1 MSVLDRFQN
10 VFKIPELKKRV
21 LFTLGII
28 VIYRIGGHVPS
39 PGIDP
44 VALGEYLHQQ
54 QGTLFALYDM
64 FTGGALGRATVFAL
78 GIMPYISASIILQL
92 LGATMPYFQ
101 RLQKEGEEGRR
112 KINRYTRY
120 GTVLIC
126 AGQSWGM
133 SIWLQGLRT
142 ASNLAVVPSPGLGFQ
157 LLTIL
162 SFTTGTIFIM
172 WLGEQITDRGIG
184 NGISLIIYVGIIAIF
199 PQAVIDEIR
208 QVAAENKTLIELVL
222 TFGLM
227 YLVTMAAVLL
237 TQGVRKIP
245 VQYAKR
251 VVGRKVYG
259 GQSTHIPL
267 RINTAGVIPII
278 FAQAL
283 MFIPQ
288 TALTF
293 FPENTFFLTMQSWFN
308 FDSPIYWFFYG
319 ILIVF
324 FAFFYTAVVFNPVDL
339 AENMKKYGGFIPGIR
354 PGKKTA
360 EYVERVLGRVTFP
373 GAVGLALLAVLP
385 YMLVRYFNLSVSMTD
400 FFGGTGLLIIVGVA
414 LDTLQQMESH
424 LMMRH
429 YEGFTR
435 AGKIRGR
442 VGRG

>member
-21 LFTLGII
+21 IFTLGII
-28 VIYRIGGHVPS
+28 IVYRIGGHVPS

-44 VALGEYLHQQ
+44 VALGEFLRQQ
-54 QGTLFALYDM
+54 TGTLFALYDM

-78 GIMPYISASIILQL
+78 GIMPYISASIIIQL

-101 RLQKEGEEGRR
+101 RLQREGEEGRR
-112 KINRYTRY
+112 KINRLTRY

-126 AGQSWGM
+126 VGQSWGM

-142 ASNLAVVPSPGLGFQ
+142 ASNLLVVPSPGLGFQ

-184 NGISLIIYVGIIAIF
+184 NGISMIIYIGIIAMF
-199 PQAVIDEIR
+199 PQAVIDEVR
-208 QVAAENKTLIELVL
+208 QVAADNKTLIELVL

-227 YLVTMAAVLL
+227 YVVTMAAVLL

-293 FPENTFFLTMQSWFN
+293 FPENQFFYTLQSWFTFN
-308 FDSPIYWFFYG
+308 SPIYWFFYS
-319 ILIVF
+319 ILIIF

-373 GAVGLALLAVLP
+373 GAVGLAALAVLP

-414 LDTLQQMESH
+414 LDTLQQIESH

-435 AGKIRGR
+435 SGKIRGR

>member
-1 MSVLDRFQN
+1 VSAFERFQN
-10 VFKIPELKKRV
+10 VFKIPELKKRIF
-21 LFTLGII
+21 FTLGIVI
-28 VIYRIGGHVPS
+28 IYRIGGHVPA
-39 PGIDP
+39 PGIDAQ
-44 VALGEYLHQQ
+44 ALGEYINSQS
-54 QGTLFALYDM
+54 GTLFALYDM
-64 FTGGALGRATVFAL
+64 FAGGALGRATVFAL

-120 GTVLIC
+120 GTVAIC
-126 AGQSWGM
+126 IGQSWGM
-133 SIWLQGLRT
+133 SVWLQSLV
-142 ASNLAVVPSPGLGFQ
+142 SNSGPVVPSPGLAFQ

-162 SFTTGTIFIM
+162 TFTTGTIFVM
-172 WLGEQITDRGIG
+172 WLGEQITEKGIG

-199 PQAVIDEIR
+199 PTAVIGEIQ
-208 QVAAENKTLIELVL
+208 QVASQNKTLIEFAL
-222 TFGLM
+222 TFILM
-227 YLVTMAAVLL
+227 YFVTMGAVLL

-283 MFIPQ
+283 LFIPQ
-288 TALTF
+288 TAVSL
-293 FPENTFFLTMQSWFN
+293 FPNSNIFMTIQNWFSFQS
-308 FDSPIYWFFYG
+308 PVYWFLYS

-354 PGKKTA
+354 PGKKTS
-360 EYVERVLGRVTFP
+360 EYVERVLGRVTLP
-373 GAVGLALLAVLP
+373 GAIGLALLSVLP
-385 YMLVRYFNLSVSMTD
+385 YMLVRYFNLSMSMTD

-442 VGRG
+442 IGRG

>member
-1 MSVLDRFQN
+1 MSVLDKFQN
-10 VFKIPELKKRV
+10 VFKIPELKRRI
-21 LFTLGII
+21 LFTLGIL
-28 VIYRIGGHVPS
+28 VVYRIGGHVPS
-39 PGIDP
+39 PGIDAH
-44 VALGEYLHQQ
+44 ALGEYLQAQ
-54 QGTLFALYDM
+54 SQGIFALYDM

-78 GIMPYISASIILQL
+78 GIMPYISASIIIQL
-92 LGATMPYFQ
+92 MGATVPYFQ

-112 KINRYTRY
+112 KINRLTRY
-120 GTVLIC
+120 GTLLIC
-126 AGQSWGM
+126 AGQSAGM
-133 SIWLQGLRT
+133 SVWLQGLT
-142 ASNLAVVPSPGLGFQ
+142 TPSGYLVVPNPGLGFM
-157 LLTIL
+157 LLTML

-199 PQAVIDEIR
+199 PVAVIQEI
-208 QVAAENKTLIELVL
+208 QLVVAQNKTLIDLLL
-222 TFGLM
+222 TFMLM
-227 YLVTMAAVLL
+227 FVVTMGAVLL

-288 TALTF
+288 TLFTF
-293 FPENTFFLTMQSWFN
+293 FPDSEFFLNAQGWFSYQS
-308 FDSPIYWFFYG
+308 PVYWFFYG
-319 ILIVF
+319 TLIVF

-339 AENMKKYGGFIPGIR
+339 AENMKKYGGFIPGVR

-373 GAVGLALLAVLP
+373 GALGLAALSVLP
-385 YMLVRYFNLSVSMTD
+385 YMLVRYFNLSVTMTD

-414 LDTLQQMESH
+414 LDTLQQVESH

-435 AGKIRGR
+435 SGKIRGR
-442 VGRG
+442 IGRG

>member
-1 MSVLDRFQN
+1 MLDQFQN
-10 VFKIPELKKRV
+10 IFKIPELKRRI

-28 VIYRIGGHVPS
+28 IVYRLGGHIPS

-44 VALGEYLHQQ
+44 VALGEYLRAQS
-54 QGTLFALYDM
+54 GSLLTLYDM
-64 FTGGALGRATVFAL
+64 FSGGALGRATVFSL

-92 LGATMPYFQ
+92 MGATMPYFQ

-112 KINRYTRY
+112 KITQYTRY
-120 GTVLIC
+120 GTVMIC
-126 AGQSWGM
+126 ALQAWGV
-133 SIWLQGLRT
+133 SIWLQNLVT
-142 ASNLAVVPSPGLGFQ
+142 AGSQLPVVPRSGLAFS
-157 LLTIL
+157 LLTII

-184 NGISLIIYVGIIAIF
+184 NGISLIIYIGIVAVF
-199 PQAVIDEIR
+199 PTAVIDEIR
-208 QVAAENKTLIELVL
+208 QVTAGNKTLITFVL
-222 TFGLM
+222 TFLLM
-227 YLVTMAAVLL
+227 YVVTMGAVLL

-251 VVGRKVYG
+251 VVGRRMYG

-283 MFIPQ
+283 LFLPQ

-293 FPENTFFLTMQSWFN
+293 FPNNPVFVTMQSWFN
-308 FDSPIYWFFYG
+308 FNSPVYWTIYSL
-319 ILIVF
+319 LIVF
-324 FAFFYTAVVFNPVDL
+324 FAFFYTAVVFNPVEL

-360 EYVERVLGRVTFP
+360 EYVERVLARVTLP
-373 GAVGLALLAVLP
+373 GAIGLALLAVLP
-385 YMLVRYFNLSVSMTD
+385 YLLIAYFNLSVSMND

-429 YEGFTR
+429 YEGFTK
-435 AGKIRGR
+435 AGRIKGR
-442 VGRG
+442 IGRG

>member
-10 VFKIPELKKRV
+10 VFKIPELKRRV
-21 LFTLGII
+21 LFTLGIL
-28 VIYRIGGHVPS
+28 VVYRIGGHVPS
-39 PGIDP
+39 PGIDAH
-44 VALGEYLHQQ
+44 ALGEYLTAQSA
-54 QGTLFALYDM
+54 GIFALYDM

-78 GIMPYISASIILQL
+78 GIMPYISASIIIQL
-92 LGATMPYFQ
+92 MGATVPYFQ
-101 RLQKEGEEGRR
+101 RLQKEGEEGRQ
-112 KINRYTRY
+112 KINRLTRY
-120 GTVLIC
+120 GTLLIC
-126 AGQSWGM
+126 AGQSAGM
-133 SIWLQGLRT
+133 SVWLQGLQT
-142 ASNLAVVPSPGLGFQ
+142 PSGYLVVPNPGLGFM
-157 LLTIL
+157 LLTML

-199 PQAVIDEIR
+199 PVAVIQEITL
-208 QVAAENKTLIELVL
+208 VAAQNKTLIELLL
-222 TFGLM
+222 TFILM
-227 YLVTMAAVLL
+227 FVVTMGAVLL

-288 TALTF
+288 TLFTF
-293 FPENTFFLTMQSWFN
+293 FPNSAFFANAQNWF
-308 FDSPIYWFFYG
+308 SYQHPVYWLFYG
-319 ILIVF
+319 TLIVF

-373 GAVGLALLAVLP
+373 GALGLAALSVLP

-435 AGKIRGR
+435 SGKIRGR

>member
-1 MSVLDRFQN
+1 D
-10 VFKIPELKKRV
+10 
-21 LFTLGII
+21 LFT
-28 VIYRIGGHVPS
+28 
-39 PGIDP
+39 
-44 VALGEYLHQQ
+44 
-54 QGTLFALYDM
+54 
-64 FTGGALGRATVFAL
+64 GRSMSRMTIFAL

-92 LGATMPYFQ
+92 LQVVWPYLE
-101 RLQKEGEEGRR
+101 RLSKEGEMGRK
-112 KINRYTRY
+112 KITQYTRY
-120 GTVLIC
+120 GTLFIC
-126 AGQSWGM
+126 MIQSGG
-133 SIWLQGLRT
+133 IAFLLKNLRSPV
-142 ASNLAVVPSPGLGFQ
+142 SNSPIVPNGGIGFI
-157 LLTIL
+157 LMTMLTL
-162 SFTTGTIFIM
+162 TTGTVFIM

-184 NGISLIIYVGIIAIF
+184 NGISMIIYIGIIAMF
-199 PQAVIDEIR
+199 PQAVIDEVR
-208 QVAAENKTLIELVL
+208 QVAADNKTLIELVL

-227 YLVTMAAVLL
+227 YVVTMAAVLL

-293 FPENTFFLTMQSWFN
+293 FPENQFFYTLQSWFTFN
-308 FDSPIYWFFYG
+308 SPIYWFFYS
-319 ILIVF
+319 ILIIF

-373 GAVGLALLAVLP
+373 GAVGLAALAVLP

-414 LDTLQQMESH
+414 LDTLQQIESH

-435 AGKIRGR
+435 SGKIRGR

>member
-1 MSVLDRFQN
+1 MLERFQN
-10 VFKIPELKKRV
+10 VFKIPELKKRIY
-21 LFTLGII
+21 FTMGII
-28 VIYRIGGHVPS
+28 IVYRLGGHIPS

-44 VALGEYLHQQ
+44 VALGEYLRQQ
-54 QGTLFALYDM
+54 SGTLLALYDM
-64 FTGGALGRATVFAL
+64 FSGGALGRATVFSL

-92 LGATMPYFQ
+92 AGATMPYFQ

-112 KINRYTRY
+112 KITQYTRY

-126 AGQSWGM
+126 ALQAWGV
-133 SIWLQGLRT
+133 SVWLQNLVT
-142 ASNLAVVPSPGLGFQ
+142 ASGLQVVPRTGLGFSM
-157 LLTIL
+157 LTIL

-184 NGISLIIYVGIIAIF
+184 NGISLIIYIGIVAVF
-199 PQAVIDEIR
+199 PIAVIDELR
-208 QVAAENKTLIELVL
+208 QLAAGNKTLITLVL
-222 TFGLM
+222 TFLLM
-227 YLVTMAAVLL
+227 YVVTMGAVLL

-251 VVGRKVYG
+251 VVGRKMYG

-283 MFIPQ
+283 IFLPQ

-293 FPENTFFLTMQSWFN
+293 WPNNPIFQVMQGWFSYT
-308 FDSPIYWFFYG
+308 SPVYWTLYS

-324 FAFFYTAVVFNPVDL
+324 FAFFYTAVVFNPVEL

-360 EYVERVLGRVTFP
+360 EYVERVLARVTLP
-373 GAVGLALLAVLP
+373 GAIGLAALSVLP
-385 YMLVRYFNLSVSMTD
+385 YMLVAYFNLSISMTD

-435 AGKIRGR
+435 AGRIKGR
-442 VGRG
+442 IGRG

>member
-1 MSVLDRFQN
+1 VLDRFQN

-28 VIYRIGGHVPS
+28 IVYRIGGHVPS

-44 VALGEYLHQQ
+44 VALGEFLRQQ
-54 QGTLFALYDM
+54 TGTLFALYDM

-78 GIMPYISASIILQL
+78 GIMPYISASIIIQL

-112 KINRYTRY
+112 KINRLTRY

-126 AGQSWGM
+126 VGQSWGM

-142 ASNLAVVPSPGLGFQ
+142 ASNLLVVPSPGLGFQ

-184 NGISLIIYVGIIAIF
+184 NGISMIIYIGIIAMF

-208 QVAAENKTLIELVL
+208 QVSADNKTLIELVL

-227 YLVTMAAVLL
+227 YVVTMAAVLL

-293 FPENTFFLTMQSWFN
+293 FPENQFFYTLQSWFTFN
-308 FDSPIYWFFYG
+308 SPIYWFFYS
-319 ILIVF
+319 ILIIF

-373 GAVGLALLAVLP
+373 GAVGLAALAVLP

-414 LDTLQQMESH
+414 LDTLQQIESH

>member
-1 MSVLDRFQN
+1 VSAFEGFQN
-10 VFKIPELKKRV
+10 VFKIPELKKR
-21 LFTLGII
+21 LFFTLGII
-28 VIYRIGGHVPS
+28 VIYRVGGHVPA
-39 PGIDP
+39 PGIDA
-44 VALGEYLHQQ
+44 VALGDYINSQS
-54 QGTLFALYDM
+54 GTLFALYDM
-64 FTGGALGRATVFAL
+64 FAGGALGRATVFAL

-112 KINRYTRY
+112 KINRLTRY
-120 GTVLIC
+120 GTVAIC
-126 AGQSWGM
+126 IGQSWGM
-133 SIWLQGLRT
+133 SVWLQSLIADSGP
-142 ASNLAVVPSPGLGFQ
+142 VVPNPGLAFQ

-162 SFTTGTIFIM
+162 TFTTGTIFIM

-184 NGISLIIYVGIIAIF
+184 NGISLIIYVGIIAVF
-199 PQAVIDEIR
+199 PTAVIGEIQ
-208 QVAAENKTLIELVL
+208 QVASQNKTMIEFAL
-222 TFGLM
+222 TFILM
-227 YLVTMAAVLL
+227 YFVTMGAVLL

-267 RINTAGVIPII
+267 RLNTAGVIPII

-283 MFIPQ
+283 LFIPQ
-288 TALTF
+288 TAVSL
-293 FPENTFFLTMQSWFN
+293 FPNSQIFLTIQNWFSFQS
-308 FDSPIYWFFYG
+308 PVYWFIYS

-354 PGKKTA
+354 PGKKTS
-360 EYVERVLGRVTFP
+360 EYVERVLGRVTLP
-373 GAVGLALLAVLP
+373 GAIGLALLAVLP
-385 YMLVRYFNLSVSMTD
+385 YMLVRYFNLSVAMTD

-442 VGRG
+442 IGRG

>member
-1 MSVLDRFQN
+1 IL
-10 VFKIPELKKRV
+10 
-21 LFTLGII
+21 
-28 VIYRIGGHVPS
+28 
-39 PGIDP
+39 
-44 VALGEYLHQQ
+44 
-54 QGTLFALYDM
+54 M
-64 FTGGALGRATVFAL
+64 FV
-78 GIMPYISASIILQL
+78 
-92 LGATMPYFQ
+92 
-101 RLQKEGEEGRR
+101 
-112 KINRYTRY
+112 
-120 GTVLIC
+120 
-126 AGQSWGM
+126 
-133 SIWLQGLRT
+133 
-142 ASNLAVVPSPGLGFQ
+142 
-157 LLTIL
+157 
-162 SFTTGTIFIM
+162 
-172 WLGEQITDRGIG
+172 
-184 NGISLIIYVGIIAIF
+184 
-199 PQAVIDEIR
+199 
-208 QVAAENKTLIELVL
+208 
-222 TFGLM
+222 
-227 YLVTMAAVLL
+227 VTMGAVLL

-259 GQSTHIPL
+259 GQATHIPL

-288 TALTF
+288 TLFTF
-293 FPENTFFLTMQSWFN
+293 FPNSEFFANAQSWFSYQ
-308 FDSPIYWFFYG
+308 SPVYWFFYG
-319 ILIVF
+319 TLIVF

-373 GAVGLALLAVLP
+373 GALGLAALSVLP

-435 AGKIRGR
+435 SGKIRGR

>member
-1 MSVLDRFQN
+1 VSVLDRFQN

-28 VIYRIGGHVPS
+28 IIYRIGGHVPS

-44 VALGEYLHQQ
+44 VALGEYLQQ
-54 QGTLFALYDM
+54 QSGTLFALYDM

-126 AGQSWGM
+126 IGQSWGM
-133 SIWLQGLRT
+133 SIWLQGLVT
-142 ASNLAVVPSPGLGFQ
+142 ASGLAVVPSKGLGFQ

-199 PQAVIDEIR
+199 PQAVIGEIQ
-208 QVAAENKTLIELVL
+208 QVAVGNKTLIQLVL
-222 TFGLM
+222 TFLLM
-227 YLVTMAAVLL
+227 YAVTMGAVLL

-293 FPENTFFLTMQSWFN
+293 FPQNQFFFTLQNWFTFN
-308 FDSPIYWFFYG
+308 SPIYWFFYS
-319 ILIVF
+319 ILIIF

-360 EYVERVLGRVTFP
+360 EYVERVLARVTFP
-373 GAVGLALLAVLP
+373 GAVGLAALAVLP
-385 YMLVRYFNLSVSMTD
+385 YVLVRYFNLSVSMTD

-414 LDTLQQMESH
+414 LDTLQQIESH

>member
-1 MSVLDRFQN
+1 VSVLDRFQN
-10 VFKIPELKKRV
+10 VFKIPELKRRV
-21 LFTLGII
+21 LFTLGIL
-28 VIYRIGGHVPS
+28 VVYRIGGHVPS
-39 PGIDP
+39 PGIDAH
-44 VALGEYLHQQ
+44 ALGEYLTAQSA
-54 QGTLFALYDM
+54 GIFALYDM

-78 GIMPYISASIILQL
+78 GIMPYISASIIIQL
-92 LGATMPYFQ
+92 MGATVPYFQ
-101 RLQKEGEEGRR
+101 RLQKEGEEGRQ
-112 KINRYTRY
+112 KINRLTRY
-120 GTVLIC
+120 GTLLIC
-126 AGQSWGM
+126 AGQSAGM
-133 SIWLQGLRT
+133 SVWLQGLQT
-142 ASNLAVVPSPGLGFQ
+142 PSGYLVVPNPGLGFM
-157 LLTIL
+157 LLTML

-199 PQAVIDEIR
+199 PVAVIQEITL
-208 QVAAENKTLIELVL
+208 VAAQNKTLIELLL
-222 TFGLM
+222 TFILM
-227 YLVTMAAVLL
+227 FVVTMGAVLL

-288 TALTF
+288 TLFTF
-293 FPENTFFLTMQSWFN
+293 FPNSAFFANAQNWF
-308 FDSPIYWFFYG
+308 SYQHPVYWLFYG
-319 ILIVF
+319 TLIVII
-324 FAFFYTAVVFNPVDL
+324 AFFYTAVVFNPVDL

-373 GAVGLALLAVLP
+373 GALGLAALSVLP

-435 AGKIRGR
+435 SGKIRGR

>member
-1 MSVLDRFQN
+1 MLERFQN
-10 VFKIPELKKRV
+10 IFKIPELKRRV
-21 LFTLGII
+21 LFTIWIII
-28 VIYRIGGHVPS
+28 VYRIGGHIPS

-44 VALGEYLHQQ
+44 VALGEFLRAQ
-54 QGTLFALYDM
+54 QGSILALYDM

-92 LGATMPYFQ
+92 AGATVPFFQ

-112 KINRYTRY
+112 KITQYTRY

-126 AGQSWGM
+126 IMQSWGM
-133 SIWLQGLRT
+133 SVWLMNLTTQSGLP
-142 ASNLAVVPSPGLGFQ
+142 VVPGAGLGFQ

-172 WLGEQITDRGIG
+172 WLGEQITEKGIG
-184 NGISLIIYVGIIAIF
+184 NGISIIIYVGIVAVF
-199 PQAVIDEIR
+199 PQALIDEL
-208 QVAAENKTLIELVL
+208 QLVAAGSKTLLAL
-222 TFGLM
+222 LFTFILM
-227 YLVTMAAVLL
+227 WVVTMGAVLL
-237 TQGVRKIP
+237 TQGVRRIP

-288 TALTF
+288 AALGVLPTTGF
-293 FPENTFFLTMQSWFN
+293 TLLIQEWFN
-308 FDSPIYWFFYG
+308 YTSPVYWTLYSLM
-319 ILIVF
+319 IIF

-360 EYVERVLGRVTFP
+360 EYVERVLARVTLP
-373 GAVGLALLAVLP
+373 GAVGLASLAVLP
-385 YMLVRYFNLSVSMTD
+385 YMLVRYFNLSISMTD

-414 LDTLQQMESH
+414 LDTLQQIESH

-429 YEGFTR
+429 YEGFTK
-435 AGKIRGR
+435 AGRIRGR
-442 VGRG
+442 AGR

>member
-1 MSVLDRFQN
+1 VSVLDRFQN
-10 VFKIPELKKRV
+10 VFKIPELKRRV
-21 LFTLGII
+21 LFTLGIL
-28 VIYRIGGHVPS
+28 VVYRIGGHVPS
-39 PGIDP
+39 PGIDAH
-44 VALGEYLHQQ
+44 ALGEYLTAQSA
-54 QGTLFALYDM
+54 GIFALYDM

-78 GIMPYISASIILQL
+78 GIMPYISASIIIQL
-92 LGATMPYFQ
+92 MGATVPYFQ
-101 RLQKEGEEGRR
+101 RLQKEGEEGRQ
-112 KINRYTRY
+112 KINRLTRY
-120 GTVLIC
+120 GTLLIC
-126 AGQSWGM
+126 AGQSAGM
-133 SIWLQGLRT
+133 SVWLQGLQT
-142 ASNLAVVPSPGLGFQ
+142 PSGYLVVPNPGLGFM
-157 LLTIL
+157 LLTML

-199 PQAVIDEIR
+199 PVAVIQEITL
-208 QVAAENKTLIELVL
+208 VAAQNKTLIELLL
-222 TFGLM
+222 TFILM
-227 YLVTMAAVLL
+227 FVVTMGAVLL

-288 TALTF
+288 TLFTF
-293 FPENTFFLTMQSWFN
+293 FPNSAFFANAQNWF
-308 FDSPIYWFFYG
+308 SYQHPVYWLFYG
-319 ILIVF
+319 TLIVF

-373 GAVGLALLAVLP
+373 GALGLAALSVLP

-435 AGKIRGR
+435 SGKIRGR

>member
-10 VFKIPELKKRV
+10 VFKIPELKKRM
-21 LFTLGII
+21 LFTVGII
-28 VIYRIGGHVPS
+28 VVYRIGGHVPS

-44 VALGEYLHQQ
+44 VALGEYLNQQ
-54 QGTLFALYDM
+54 SGTLFALYDM

-92 LGATMPYFQ
+92 LGATMPFFQ
-101 RLQKEGEEGRR
+101 RLQKEGEEGRK
-112 KINRYTRY
+112 KITRYTRY
-120 GTVLIC
+120 GTVMIC
-126 AGQSWGM
+126 MGQSWGM
-133 SIWLQGLRT
+133 SVWLQSLRT
-142 ASNLAVVPSPGLGFQ
+142 ASNLAVVPSPGLAFQ
-157 LLTIL
+157 LLTML

-184 NGISLIIYVGIIAIF
+184 NGISLIIYIGIVAVF
-199 PQAVIDEIR
+199 PQALIGEIR
-208 QVAAENKTLIELVL
+208 MVAAQNKTLIELIL

-227 YLVTMAAVLL
+227 YLVTMGAVLL

-259 GQSTHIPL
+259 GQATHIPL

-283 MFIPQ
+283 MFVPQ

-293 FPENTFFLTMQSWFN
+293 FPQNDFFLMIQSWFN
-308 FDSPIYWFFYG
+308 FDSPVYWFFYG
-319 ILIVF
+319 SLIVF

-373 GAVGLALLAVLP
+373 GALGLASLAVLP
-385 YMLVRYFNLSVSMTD
+385 YALVRYFNLSVSMTD

-429 YEGFTR
+429 YEGFTK

>member
-1 MSVLDRFQN
+1 MSAFERFQN
-10 VFKIPELKKRV
+10 VFKIPELKKRIF
-21 LFTLGII
+21 FTLGIVI
-28 VIYRIGGHVPS
+28 IYRIGGHVPA
-39 PGIDP
+39 PGIDAQ
-44 VALGEYLHQQ
+44 ALGEYINSQS
-54 QGTLFALYDM
+54 GTLFALYDM
-64 FTGGALGRATVFAL
+64 FAGGALGRATVFAL

-120 GTVLIC
+120 GTVAIC
-126 AGQSWGM
+126 IGQSWGM
-133 SIWLQGLRT
+133 SVWLQSLV
-142 ASNLAVVPSPGLGFQ
+142 SNSGPVVPSPGLAFQ

-162 SFTTGTIFIM
+162 TFTTGTIFVM
-172 WLGEQITDRGIG
+172 WLGEQITEKGIG

-199 PQAVIDEIR
+199 PTAVIGEIQ
-208 QVAAENKTLIELVL
+208 QVASQNKTLIEFAL
-222 TFGLM
+222 TFILM
-227 YLVTMAAVLL
+227 YFVTMGAVLL

-283 MFIPQ
+283 LFIPQ
-288 TALTF
+288 TAVSL
-293 FPENTFFLTMQSWFN
+293 FPNSNIFMTIQNWFSFQS
-308 FDSPIYWFFYG
+308 PVYWFLYS

-354 PGKKTA
+354 PGKKTS
-360 EYVERVLGRVTFP
+360 EYVERVLGRVTLP
-373 GAVGLALLAVLP
+373 GAIGLALLSVLP
-385 YMLVRYFNLSVSMTD
+385 YMLVRYFNLSMSMTD

-442 VGRG
+442 IGRG